1 MFHSNPQ
8 SWSDQQPQRRQHVRH
23 DVQCRARIKIGN
35 RQYAGYLH
43 NISRAGAK
51 LRTITPIRRVGT
63 IILRLPDLPPLQCE
77 LKWSDHYNA
86 GVMFGAALS
95 DDELAAWLSSRVAL
109 GSDAEIEAQADDT
122 AC

>member
-1 MFHSNPQ
+1 VFHSNPE
-8 SWSDQQPQRRQHVRH
+8 SWTADQAQRRQNVRH
-23 DVQCRARIKIGN
+23 DVQCRARIRIAN

-63 IILRLPDLPPLQCE
+63 IILRLPDLPPLLCE

-86 GVMFGAALS
+86 GVAFGTALS
-95 DDELAAWLSSRVAL
+95 ADELSGWLSSRFAL
-109 GSDAEIEAQADDT
+109 GSHAEIEAQGG
-122 AC
+122 